1 MAPAIS
7 TAAAATP
14 AATGMPPSTTAAAT
28 VMAAARPTA
37 TTATG
42 PTSRMTRAA
51 RGGTNS
57 RCPTVRTSNTAG
69 AVNRKRPNPLP
80 TLRSATTSTCG
91 AGSTTG
97 LTGSATASSLQS
109 CGHTGA
115 AASGS
120 SPTSSWPMTP
130 TPTRRHGRRRWAAS
144 RGARERHTPFPGSS
158 PTISRSTRP
167 TAPTRP
173 STTGRR
179 STFPTWCSSEDRP
192 SAATSTRPTERKHTP
207 WRS

>member
-14 AATGMPPSTTAAAT
+14 PATGMPPSTTGAAT
-28 VMAAARPTA
+28 NTAAARPTA

-51 RGGTNS
+51 RGGTSS
-57 RCPTVRTSNTAG
+57 RRPTVRTSNTAG
-69 AVNRKRPNPLP
+69 AVRRKPKNPT
-80 TLRSATTSTCG
+80 TLRSATTSTCS
-91 AGSTTG
+91 AGSTTD
-97 LTGSATASSLQS
+97 LTGSATASSPRS

-115 AASGS
+115 AASDS
-120 SPTSSWPMTP
+120 SPTSSWPTTP

-158 PTISRSTRP
+158 PTISRNTRP

-179 STFPTWCSSEDRP
+179 STFPTWCSSEGRP
-192 SAATSTRPTERKHTP
+192 SAATSTRPTARKHIP